1 MAEESINLQQDEDN
15 SRRNSTGKSIA
26 SKTSEKI
33 VPHYLR
39 ASTGSCHDFC
49 KYGRKHAFE
58 EKARQPIWRKMAT
71 KSVDSLRHVDIVVP
85 MVGEKASLV
94 RLKHS
99 PLKAHSPD
107 RKLRSPNTFN
117 ISRQQMLT
125 KSLDNQNSVGR
136 NVRAEMKKTSL
147 AKLKSSPPSKPR
159 TYDPPKTIKQEVSSS
174 TDKLEVSL
182 KQGSSKAKEKN
193 LSAKHST
200 SLKPKSV
207 TKKPISSPELPGG
220 LKGNSDMKIS
230 KRTGISL
237 VVVKKELKSP
247 TTSVSPVSP
256 KPSVSRVA
264 SLNARKQWNL
274 KKVVS
279 PLKNQKKIKTPEPKE
294 RKNDVVQEKTLYVI
308 KMETE
313 SKTVESD
320 RNENCAVESP
330 PPPSSLSPKSS
341 SIPNS
346 VSFSSCDEEED
357 QQESEYSISESED
370 NSFSEDNE
378 MESTENAKN
387 LDEDNK
393 RMAKK
398 SGMVCVADNDC
409 KSSKLK
415 FRRGKVV
422 DMQADNN
429 GPRRLKFRRGRVLGD
444 NHNVKLNS
452 RRRSFKRR
460 EAIDDNDAETN
471 PEKVVLR
478 HQDVQGK
485 KDAQGLF
492 NNVIEETAS
501 KLVETRKSKVKALV
515 GAFETVISLQDSK
528 PSANT
533 VT

>member
-15 SRRNSTGKSIA
+15 SRRNSTGKSVA
-26 SKTSEKI
+26 SKSCEKI
-33 VPHYLR
+33 VPRYLR

-58 EKARQPIWRKMAT
+58 EKARQPIWKRMAT
-71 KSVDSLRHVDIVVP
+71 KSVDSLHQVDIIVP

-107 RKLRSPNTFN
+107 RKLHSPNTFN
-117 ISRQQMLT
+117 FNRQQMLT
-125 KSLDNQNSVGR
+125 KSLDNQNAVGS
-136 NVRAEMKKTSL
+136 NVQAERKKTSL
-147 AKLKSSPPSKPR
+147 AKLEASPSSKPR

-174 TDKLEVSL
+174 TDKRGVSL
-182 KQGSSKAKEKN
+182 KQVSSKAKEKN

-207 TKKPISSPELPGG
+207 TKKPISSPESSGG
-220 LKGNSDMKIS
+220 LKGISDVKIS
-230 KRTGISL
+230 KRTGISI
-237 VVVKKELKSP
+237 VAVKKVLTSP

-274 KKVVS
+274 KKNVL
-279 PLKNQKKIKTPEPKE
+279 PLKSEKKMKTPEPKE
-294 RKNDVVQEKTLYVI
+294 PKNDVVQEKTLYVI
-308 KMETE
+308 KMETG

-320 RNENCAVESP
+320 RIENCAVESP
-330 PPPSSLSPKSS
+330 PPPSSPPKSS

-346 VSFSSCDEEED
+346 LSFSSCEEED
-357 QQESEYSISESED
+357 QEESEYSISESED
-370 NSFSEDNE
+370 DSFSEDNE
-378 MESTENAKN
+378 MESIENAET
-387 LDEDNK
+387 LEEDDK
-393 RMAKK
+393 RTTKK
-398 SGMVCVADNDC
+398 SGMVSVEDNDC

-415 FRRGKVV
+415 FRKGKVV
-422 DMQADNN
+422 DMQAENN
-429 GPRRLKFRRGRVLGD
+429 GPRRLKFRRGRVLGE
-444 NHNVKLNS
+444 NKNVKPNS
-452 RRRSFKRR
+452 RRQSFKKR
-460 EAIDDNDAETN
+460 EAVDDNDSETN

-528 PSANT
+528 PSANS